1 MSTPSSAAGR
11 QLKVATSSPVS
22 YASIDGID
30 GLSYG
35 NSAKPKIDVTAI
47 SDSASRTVA
56 DIPPIQTLSFTLHYD
71 PDDTQHAALR
81 ANYEGAGTNIYFED
95 NMNNTGAYVRRFV
108 GYVEQWDE
116 TASKGASNQ
125 VNVVISIDG
134 AIQSIP

>member
-35 NSAKPKIDVTAI
+35 GSAKPKIDVTAI
-47 SDSASRTVA
+47 SDTASRTIA

-81 ANYEGAGTNIYFED
+81 SNYEGSGTNLYWED

-116 TASKGASNQ
+116 SGAKGQSNQ
-125 VNVVISIDG
+125 VSVVISIDG
-134 AIQSIP
+134 GIQSIP